1 MSHPEDGADSR
12 AQYVRTILDL
22 YRATPTA
29 LGHVRR
35 TDRDLAAALYDR
47 GVPLYLVENA
57 LLVAAARRVLNNAF
71 SAPLPPIRSLAY
83 VVPVLTELQH
93 RPLGPRDID
102 ELRRR
107 LRQALAGPR

>member
-1 MSHPEDGADSR
+1 MSYAQDEDRR
-12 AQYVRTILDL
+12 ARYVRAILAL

-35 TDRDLAAALYDR
+35 ADRTLAGALYDR
-47 GVPLYLVENA
+47 GIPLYLVENA

-102 ELRRR
+102 ELRAR
-107 LRQALAGPR
+107 LRQALAGRY

>member
-1 MSHPEDGADSR
+1 MSRPEGEDTR
-12 AQYVRTILDL
+12 ARYVRAVLAL

-35 TDRDLAAALYDR
+35 ADRLLAGALYDR
-47 GVPLYLVENA
+47 RVPLYLVENA

-71 SAPLPPIRSLAY
+71 SVPLPPIRSLAY
-83 VVPVLTELQH
+83 VLPVLTELQH

-102 ELRRR
+102 ELRGR
-107 LRQALAGPR
+107 LRHALAREC